1 MIGKRI
7 KELRSKAGLSQEIFG
22 DKISHTKSTISKW
35 ENGGAI
41 PDIYTLQKIANLFDV
56 DINYFIKEE
65 EAPDIK
71 NRALIESSSII
82 TNHVESPVT
91 KPIETIAQNQVV
103 VNQTVINQT
112 VVNSAERL
120 YFRNLKSKRS
130 SLIWMIVS
138 IAFFIAH
145 ITFGFVLIFAYEP
158 IDNIFAYDS
167 KNGARELLNVL
178 GLILTFFF
186 WLLSIAISETLLL
199 KGESKAIKKRVNI
212 IAHSHETS
220 FILGFVFA
228 ILMFIFPWAL
238 FGWLSF
244 GSVIV
249 FYVTFFQLYSFISKA
264 KKAQR
269 VSAYRRRLEIKKSS
283 LSESK

>member
-1 MIGKRI
+1 
-7 KELRSKAGLSQEIFG
+7 
-22 DKISHTKSTISKW
+22 
-35 ENGGAI
+35 
-41 PDIYTLQKIANLFDV
+41 
-56 DINYFIKEE
+56 
-65 EAPDIK
+65 
-71 NRALIESSSII
+71 
-82 TNHVESPVT
+82 
-91 KPIETIAQNQVV
+91 
-103 VNQTVINQT
+103 
-112 VVNSAERL
+112 
-120 YFRNLKSKRS
+120 
-130 SLIWMIVS
+130 MIVS